1 MNKPITEDLRAR
13 DAAHHFHPF
22 SDPKQLPKDGVR
34 IMTEAKGVMLW
45 DSDGNRYIDGMS
57 SLWNVNIG
65 HGRKEIAKA
74 VADQFEKIE
83 FFNLFYKTSNI
94 PAIELAERLAQV
106 SPPSFQHVMFTNGG
120 SESIDTAFR
129 LVRHF
134 WAAQGKPEK
143 FHIIARQNAYHGST
157 VAGASLGGMKPMHE
171 QGGLPIPGISHIAQP
186 YWWGEGGD
194 MSSDDFGLWAAREL
208 AKEIDRL
215 GEHRVAAF
223 FAEPIQ
229 GAGGVI
235 IPPRTY
241 WPEVARILKEREIL
255 FVSDEVICGY
265 GRLGTWFGCE
275 FFGTEPDLM
284 TTAKGLSSGYL
295 PIGAVLIGKRMADWF
310 LENGGEI
317 NHGFTYSGHP
327 VCCAAALENLRIIQN
342 EGLVERVRDDIGPYM
357 QAKWRA
363 LGAHPLVGEA
373 VMEGLIGAL
382 QLTPDKASRAKWEK
396 EGGAGLVCRNHSFEN
411 GLVMRAVGDRMVI
424 APPLTITRAE
434 VDELVAIAAKT
445 LDDTAATLKE
455 KGLF

>member
-1 MNKPITEDLRAR
+1 MNKPLTEELRAL
-13 DAAHHFHPF
+13 DAAHHLHPF

-34 IMTEAKGVMLW
+34 VITEAKGVMIW

-65 HGRKEIAKA
+65 HGRKEIADA
-74 VADQFEKIE
+74 VAAQFKEVE
-83 FFNLFYKTSNI
+83 FFNLFYKTTNV
-94 PAIELAERLAQV
+94 PAIRLAEKLAQV
-106 SPPSFQHVMFTNGG
+106 APEGFGHVMFTNGG

-129 LVRHF
+129 LVRHY
-134 WAAQGKPEK
+134 WAQQGRPEK
-143 FHIIARQNAYHGST
+143 FHIIARKNAYHGST
-157 VAGASLGGMKPMHE
+157 VAGASLGGMKPMHD

-194 MSSDDFGLWAAREL
+194 LSPDEFGLWAAREL

-215 GEHRVAAF
+215 GENRVAAF

-235 IPPRTY
+235 IPPKTY
-241 WPEVARILKEREIL
+241 WPEVQRILSEREIL

-275 FFGTEPDLM
+275 FFGTKPDIL

-295 PIGAVLIGKRMADWF
+295 PIGAVLVGKRMAGQF
-310 LENGGEI
+310 LEMGGEI
-317 NHGFTYSGHP
+317 NHGYTYAGHP
-327 VCCAAALENLRIIQN
+327 VCCAAALRNIEII
-342 EGLVERVRDDIGPYM
+342 EEEHLVERVRDDIGPYM
-357 QAKWRA
+357 QERWRA
-363 LGAHPLVGEA
+363 LAAHPLVGEA

-382 QLTPDKASRAKWEK
+382 QLTPDKGTRAKWGEV
-396 EGGAGLVCRNHSFEN
+396 GNVGTICRNHSFAN

-424 APPLTITRAE
+424 APPLTITKAE
-434 VDELVAIAAKT
+434 VDELIAIAGRT
-445 LDDTAATLKE
+445 LDDTAKSLKAR
-455 KGLF
+455 GLI